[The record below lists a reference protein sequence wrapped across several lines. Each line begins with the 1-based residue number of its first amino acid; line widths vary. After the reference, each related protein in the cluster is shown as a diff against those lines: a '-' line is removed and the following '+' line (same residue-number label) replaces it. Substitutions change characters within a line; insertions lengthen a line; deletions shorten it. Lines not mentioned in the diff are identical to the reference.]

1 MVSYVSYQSSEM
13 IATNHMN
20 LQLSSSNHFSIWPQ
34 MQPCKWSQ
42 LCHRFMSC
50 HVCTNFDRSHSE
62 AIVIMFHLKKRWF
75 IFNASLVSRPV
86 KQTNPLHVPRGNVG
100 NKLSHEK
107 KVTQNGPA
115 VVFPTTTEI
124 PSKCQLSSGFPSKHS
139 RRTCPPRSRGK
150 SREWGRAWHSS
161 GGNRWTRAKISA
173 SHGSPRS
180 MSSAEDCKHNYII
193 HCV

>member
-100 NKLSHEK
+100 NNSWQEQTFPRK
-107 KVTQNGPA
+107 KSD
-115 VVFPTTTEI
+115 TEWT
-124 PSKCQLSSGFPSKHS
+124 S
-139 RRTCPPRSRGK
+139 RRFSNHHRNSVKVPAIFRISFQALSPNLSTTKPRKITWMRPCMALERRK
-150 SREWGRAWHSS
+150 QMNS
-161 GGNRWTRAKISA
+161 GQNFGFTWQSA
-173 SHGSPRS
+173 FNELCRRL
-180 MSSAEDCKHNYII
+180 
-193 HCV
+193 